1 MFTRRE
7 SSKMYKKCLVQFLFL
22 ALLFLTGGDAFSRTG
37 AGVPDANVIRGGDS
51 RPASCR
57 GVTPLYVVAGERV
70 DLEISGKNTGFD
82 STTAVSFACDTLVQ
96 NGLISVDAAEKIRMN
111 VTVMDMVVDADPCV
125 VTVTTG
131 DEVIVCE
138 DFAVL
143 AEPPC
148 LLISAYPTVLLSGWL
163 LPRLY
168 FVTVWG
174 DGNCFFDVT
183 NASVVSGYSY
193 LLPILSVPFGNRVVV
208 PVIVWP
214 GAEQGHPA
222 VLDVAGA
229 DNFVDITILED
240 VLP

>member
-1 MFTRRE
+1 MPVISRITI
-7 SSKMYKKCLVQFLFL
+7 LFL
-22 ALLFLTGGDAFSRTG
+22 IVLFFTLGNAFSQPLPNIPGTD
-37 AGVPDANVIRGGDS
+37 VFRGRDPH
-51 RPASCR
+51 PASCR
-57 GVTPLYVVAGERV
+57 GVTPLYAVAGERV
-70 DLEISGKNTGFD
+70 DLEISGKNTGF
-82 STTAVSFACDTLVQ
+82 TPATAVSFSCNTLVQ
-96 NGLISVDAAEKIRMN
+96 NGLVSVEDAENVIIN
-111 VTVMDMVVDADPCV
+111 VTVMDTAVDADPCA

-138 DFAVL
+138 EFAVL

-148 LLISAYPTVLLSGWL
+148 LLISAYPTVLFSGWL

-168 FVTVWG
+168 FVTIWG
-174 DGNCFFDVT
+174 DRNCFFDGT

-193 LLPILSVPFGNRVVV
+193 LLPILSVPLGNRVVV

-229 DNFVDITILED
+229 DNFVDITIMED
-240 VLP
+240 MLP